1 MWKQWTPVNCTTE
14 TRNQIFFPSDS
25 SGLVTFVPVF
35 QFFVYL
41 FPQTTKVKQNLDV
54 KVFNG

>member
-14 TRNQIFFPSDS
+14 TRNQIFFSSDS

-41 FPQTTKVKQNLDV
+41 FESQSTNNKSQTESRC
-54 KVFNG
+54 